1 MTTIALP
8 RAIEQPVEQKGSRL
22 GWAIQDTLT
31 VTWRN
36 LIALSRNPQTV
47 MFSAIQPIMF
57 VILFVYVF
65 GGAIHTGGPYVN
77 FLMPGVYVQ
86 TVTFGAVATA
96 VGLSEDLHKGL
107 IERFRALPMSRWAV
121 LAGRTTADL
130 VRNVFVVVLITVV
143 GFAVGFRIGTNF
155 GLFLC
160 GALLVLLFSYTL
172 CWGFATVGLSA
183 PNAEAAQTMVF
194 PILFPLIFASSAFV
208 PVTRDARVAAGVRQV
223 PTGHAGRQRLP
234 LADDRRLSPRS
245 GRRLG
250 VARLVRRD
258 PDRAGAAGRAQVPP
272 GHLSERRS
280 YSSPARRRSSPRRSA
295 SGTRTCSVVS
305 RSRTVTASSSS
316 ESKSTVTHHGVPI
329 SSWRR

>member
-8 RAIEQPVEQKGSRL
+8 RAIEQPVAQKGSRL
-22 GWAIQDTLT
+22 GWAVQDTLT

-36 LIALSRNPQTV
+36 LLALSRNPQTV

-57 VILFVYVF
+57 TLLFVYVF
-65 GGAIHTGGPYVN
+65 GGAIHIPGIPYVDY
-77 FLMPGVYVQ
+77 LIPGIYVQ
-86 TVTFGAVATA
+86 TVTFGAVSTA

-107 IERFRALPMSRWAV
+107 IERFRALPMARSAV

-130 VRNVFVVVLITVV
+130 IRNVFVVVLISIV

-160 GALLVLLFSYTL
+160 GLLIVLLFSYTL

-208 PVTRDARVAAGVRQV
+208 PVTAMPGWLQAFAKHQPVTQVVDACRSLMTGGTLHDPGAVWAALAWCAGILIVLAPLSVRKYRRVA
-223 PTGHAGRQRLP
+223 
-234 LADDRRLSPRS
+234 
-245 GRRLG
+245 
-250 VARLVRRD
+250 
-258 PDRAGAAGRAQVPP
+258 
-272 GHLSERRS
+272 
-280 YSSPARRRSSPRRSA
+280 
-295 SGTRTCSVVS
+295 
-305 RSRTVTASSSS
+305 
-316 ESKSTVTHHGVPI
+316 
-329 SSWRR
+329 